1 MAGRILGW
9 SSNVTTVFKRGRRQ
23 GYRGSGKGPGSGTL
37 MTSNPSRPTPEWPT
51 PGPAPAEPLDALPAS
66 GDGFQ
71 APPERFHTG
80 PQEALHTGPQDRVT
94 GGGGAAR
101 WPTKRAPWPGPG
113 VAQAADAPEP
123 ATGQPGAAAQ
133 TTAEPAAA
141 PGPADP
147 GDERLATLSY
157 LGVPFLGPLVPL
169 VIFLLKGRSSAYTR
183 RHAAQALDLAITTL
197 LYSICALILGAM
209 LALDNIVL
217 ALIVVVPLAVALWLV
232 TLAYVIVAGSSAN
245 RGDYYSIP
253 SWICAS
259 LAP

>member
-1 MAGRILGW
+1 
-9 SSNVTTVFKRGRRQ
+9 
-23 GYRGSGKGPGSGTL
+23 
-37 MTSNPSRPTPEWPT
+37 MTSNPSSPTPQWPA
-51 PGPAPAEPLDALPAS
+51 PGPAPSEPLDALPAA
-66 GDGFQ
+66 GGGFQ

-80 PQEALHTGPQDRVT
+80 PQDVLHTGPQDRVT
-94 GGGGAAR
+94 GGGNAAR
-101 WPTKRAPWPGPG
+101 WPTTRAPWPGPG
-113 VAQAADAPEP
+113 VAPAASGPEP
-123 ATGQPGAAAQ
+123 ATGQPAAEAQ
-133 TTAEPAAA
+133 PAAEPAAA

-147 GDERLATLSY
+147 SDERLATLSY

-169 VIFLLKGRSSAYTR
+169 AIFLFKGRSSAYAR

-197 LYSICALILGAM
+197 LYSICALILGTM

-217 ALIVVVPLAVALWLV
+217 ALMVVVPLAVALWLV

-259 LAP
+259 LAH

>member
-1 MAGRILGW
+1 
-9 SSNVTTVFKRGRRQ
+9 
-23 GYRGSGKGPGSGTL
+23 
-37 MTSNPSRPTPEWPT
+37 MTSNPSRPTPEWPE
-51 PGPAPAEPLDALPAS
+51 PGPAPSEPLDALPTA

-80 PQEALHTGPQDRVT
+80 PQDAVHTGPQDALHTGPQDRVT
-94 GGGGAAR
+94 GGGGTAR
-101 WPTKRAPWPGPG
+101 WPTTRAPWPGPG
-113 VAQAADAPEP
+113 VAQADGGPET
-123 ATGQPGAAAQ
+123 ATGQPATAAQ
-133 TTAEPAAA
+133 ATAEPAAA
-141 PGPADP
+141 SGPADP
-147 GDERLATLSY
+147 SDERLATLSY

-169 VIFLLKGRSSAYTR
+169 VIFLFNGRSSAYAR

-197 LYSICALILGAM
+197 LYSICALILGTM

-259 LAP
+259 LAH

>member
-1 MAGRILGW
+1 
-9 SSNVTTVFKRGRRQ
+9 
-23 GYRGSGKGPGSGTL
+23 
-37 MTSNPSRPTPEWPT
+37 MTSNPSRPTPEWPE
-51 PGPAPAEPLDALPAS
+51 PGPAPSEPLDALPTA

-80 PQEALHTGPQDRVT
+80 PQDAVHTGPQDRVT
-94 GGGGAAR
+94 GGGGTAR
-101 WPTKRAPWPGPG
+101 WPTTRAPWPGPG
-113 VAQAADAPEP
+113 VAQAAGGPEP
-123 ATGQPGAAAQ
+123 ATGQPATAAQ
-133 TTAEPAAA
+133 ATAEPAAA
-141 PGPADP
+141 SGPADP
-147 GDERLATLSY
+147 SDERLATLSY

-169 VIFLLKGRSSAYTR
+169 VIFLFKGRSSAYAR

-197 LYSICALILGAM
+197 LYSICALILGTM

-259 LAP
+259 LTH